1 MAVWKSRR
9 HVRPWWE
16 NEKMTL
22 RLSKKKRTEFLVT
35 FSSPFFC
42 TIFAAFFTFL
52 ALKTVQ
58 KFCGKM
64 DKRNA
69 VIFLL
74 CFTIGLKKIYKF
86 HLENFFVRHII
97 LGLFIKNVTNIEKCC
112 FPWKRRQSVEI
123 ESGIQPG
130 PGRIAPLKVGR
141 WSGNPI
147 GIRLET
153 SRCFGRIPAMESG
166 GKPVG

>member
-1 MAVWKSRR
+1 
-9 HVRPWWE
+9 
-16 NEKMTL
+16 MTL

-52 ALKTVQ
+52 SLKTVQ

-74 CFTIGLKKIYKF
+74 CFTIALKKIYKF

-112 FPWKRRQSVEI
+112 FPWKSRQSCLLKKYLYKLCEQHFLTG
-123 ESGIQPG
+123 GIVFDLNPCIGHQ
-130 PGRIAPLKVGR
+130 KVSKTYFFYR
-141 WSGNPI
+141 SENISYCMMRCSIIFLNPVQK
-147 GIRLET
+147 
-153 SRCFGRIPAMESG
+153 F
-166 GKPVG
+166 